1 MTDIDTPRA
10 LHDFLWTGKSGVPG
24 PILYV
29 TQHVKHFGAVAG
41 VPAMEV
47 VQTLAPLIPAL
58 RATRPHTQAEA
69 VAWAAGLVG
78 ATPEQLAPITHGD
91 LPLTIEHVVL
101 DRLGRRPGDIDHDD
115 VPKYEQWL
123 LVLKEMLEHFKKDLN
138 E

>member
-1 MTDIDTPRA
+1 MTDPVTPRD
-10 LHDFLWTGKSGVPG
+10 LHHLLWHGASEIPG

-29 TQHVKHFGAVAG
+29 TQHVKHYGGVAG
-41 VPAMEV
+41 VPAWEV
-47 VQTLAPLIPAL
+47 AQTIAPLIPAL
-58 RATRPHTQAEA
+58 RATRPHTMAEA

-78 ATPEQLAPITHGD
+78 ATPEQLAPITYGD
-91 LPLTIEHVVL
+91 LPLTIEHAVL